1 MDLQDYYASLH
12 QNLSLYSSSL
22 YTPAPITDFY
32 DHDRAYELRVEAWE
46 NQATDKREKQG
57 RQTVRD
63 TVLAFARNETHHLV
77 NKDPESGF
85 VLVDLSNQG
94 LTTFPPI
101 DELSDTVTALDL
113 SGNQITELP
122 AGVFQRLGNLR
133 WLKLSDN
140 QIHCIAPGAFRGL
153 DNIHYLSL
161 ANNSLR
167 ELPENS
173 LEGLNKQCKLILSYN
188 HFSPLQVQDLLE
200 RHQQT
205 EYSGPHLHTVNQMLP
220 SPEEAA
226 CCNQERQEYPKWYDS
241 NLPYEQRLE
250 AWAESASASE
260 AEVQNRKTIEEGI
273 LAFKVGGKSTIAP
286 QTYLRKWVE
295 LDLSDQGLTAIPPL
309 DDLPDTLISLNLK
322 GNKLR
327 VIPVKAFQGLKNLKR
342 IVLDENS
349 IHTIHPNAFQG
360 LEKIQSISVVSNCLK
375 TLPVEV
381 FSTLHHRCLILL
393 DLDLF
398 SHATTQTIS
407 SDIASPPF
415 TGATLVGVHS
425 ARLTETGNEG
435 LAPPVETESGDG
447 CTDPFFSRDSKNPF
461 QTSSSDPSSLVT
473 EMPPPESE
481 KPEEVP
487 NSDLVEN
494 NPVAFPPPITP
505 LAEMEQDDSCNR
517 QLMSEAEEEPN
528 QIVRYEPA
536 LVAYEPLTEQA
547 RAEAAHDLPLIE
559 TDNSKSLTR
568 RWSSLT
574 EARSDDGYNSQVVSD
589 DEDEQDPTTVQ
600 HPFPFETGSNDCFSL
615 SWTSR
620 TETMSDDGYN
630 SSALLSDDEED
641 PSQTVHDKPSLLQH
655 IHLAEQEAQ
664 PEVSAGSS
672 ILFSDTSAP
681 FLQEQPEPDD
691 SPAREPCLSPEPG
704 SALEDDPLVKATISQ
719 ISSKKEPGLMDLSC
733 QQLAQLPLLDPL
745 QDRLT
750 MLLLGGNRLESIP
763 SGAFVGLKNLRLL
776 DLSENR
782 LKILPDNTFQPLEKL
797 LKVDLSGNCLE
808 ELTEESLFG
817 LSRHCRVLLR
827 RNCFSKDM
835 AQRVQ
840 ERLVLPEYKGPQLEG
855 FHPCE
860 LSQSSNMAYIKEVCA
875 PEDLTQPPEE
885 ECSTPLSLETTDAT
899 NDSIALLPTRLEDW
913 AEEVDVIKEKLIKKR
928 YVLAA
933 CYRPERWHDLT
944 GWCEQGEITIVDWE
958 KLEYRLELDEQKI
971 QEKLGRELA
980 YAELEKEKEPK
991 LKKILQRDLNFIGN
1005 TGLYPLILSS
1015 DPDITP
1021 ENGKV
1026 FLGTVNAKNPTTRKE
1041 ETHDIYIEY
1050 ETLPGLLDTGVAFS
1064 QGRRTGRTEDTHIA
1078 DKFPIQ
1084 VNGKTEFIEITGVFD
1099 GHGGTQWSEYA
1110 RNRIIAHL
1118 QFWLQAFNS
1127 HGFSDRNIWNAIKI
1141 AFVTLNNTLCKD
1153 RPFFGSGTT
1162 AVISLKINGDRW
1174 VANTGDS
1181 RAIEIDSEGNTRV
1194 LTEDAEPDNKRH
1206 ERSVK
1211 NRGGDISYWSG
1222 CERVNGVLAMTR
1234 KLGDDGHAAAS
1245 SRPKIIKIPKDQLP
1259 GKQLLLFCDG
1269 FSEVATPNEMG
1280 RVASQLL
1287 KTYTPAQVAALLTSQ
1302 GLAADS
1308 GDNMTCMIT
1317 PMA

>member
-1 MDLQDYYASLH
+1 MK
-12 QNLSLYSSSL
+12 
-22 YTPAPITDFY
+22 PII
-32 DHDRAYELRVEAWE
+32 
-46 NQATDKREKQG
+46 
-57 RQTVRD
+57 
-63 TVLAFARNETHHLV
+63 LV
-77 NKDPESGF
+77 TKDPESGF

-101 DELSDTVTALDL
+101 DVLPDTVTALDL

-122 AGVFQRLGNLR
+122 AGVFQCLVNLQ

-161 ANNSLR
+161 ANNSLS

-173 LEGLNKQCKLILSYN
+173 LDGLNNQCKLILSCN
-188 HFSPLQVQDLLE
+188 HFSPVQIQELLE
-200 RHQQT
+200 RYQQT
-205 EYSGPHLHTVNQMLP
+205 EYSSPHLHTVNQMLP
-220 SPEEAA
+220 GPGEAA
-226 CCNQERQEYPKWYDS
+226 CCNQEQQEYPKWYDC
-241 NLPYEQRLE
+241 NLPYKQRLQ

-273 LAFKVGGKSTIAP
+273 LAFKVGRKPTIAP

-295 LDLSDQGLTAIPPL
+295 LDLSNQGLTAIPPL

-327 VIPVKAFQGLKNLKR
+327 IIPVKAFQGLKNLKR

-349 IHTIHPNAFQG
+349 IHTIHRNAFQG
-360 LEKIQSISVVSNCLK
+360 LEKIQRISVVSNCLK

-398 SHATTQTIS
+398 SHDATTQTIS
-407 SDIASPPF
+407 SDTASPPF

-425 ARLTETGNEG
+425 ARLTETGNEE

-447 CTDPFFSRDSKNPF
+447 CTDPFFSRDSKSPV
-461 QTSSSDPSSLVT
+461 QTSSSDPSLLVT
-473 EMPPPESE
+473 EMPLPESE
-481 KPEEVP
+481 KPEEVQNP
-487 NSDLVEN
+487 DPVEN
-494 NPVAFPPPITP
+494 HHGAFPPPITP
-505 LAEMEQDDSCNR
+505 FTETEPEDDSCNR
-517 QLMSEAEEEPN
+517 QLTSEAEEEPN
-528 QIVRYEPA
+528 QIVSYEPA
-536 LVAYEPLTEQA
+536 MVAHEPLTEQA
-547 RAEAAHDLPLIE
+547 RAEAAHDLPLNE
-559 TDNSKSLTR
+559 KTDNSESLTR
-568 RWSSLT
+568 LWASLT

-589 DEDEQDPTTVQ
+589 DEDEQYPATVQ
-600 HPFPFETGSNDCFSL
+600 RLFPFETGSNDCFSL
-615 SWTSR
+615 SWASR

-641 PSQTVHDKPSLLQH
+641 LSQTVHAKPSLLQH
-655 IHLAEQEAQ
+655 PHLAEQEAE
-664 PEVSAGSS
+664 PEVSAESS
-672 ILFSDTSAP
+672 ILFSETSAP
-681 FLQEQPEPDD
+681 LLQEQPEPND
-691 SPAREPCLSPEPG
+691 SPAREPCSNPEPS
-704 SALEDDPLVKATISQ
+704 SAFEDDPLVKATTTLIST
-719 ISSKKEPGLMDLSC
+719 KKEPGLMDLSC
-733 QQLAQLPLLDPL
+733 QKLAQFPPLDPL

-763 SGAFVGLKNLRLL
+763 SGAFGVLKNLRLL

-782 LKILPDNTFQPLEKL
+782 LKILPGNTFQPLEKL

-817 LSRHCRVLLR
+817 LSEHCRVILR
-827 RNCFSKDM
+827 RNGFPKDI
-835 AQRVQ
+835 AQSMQ
-840 ERLVLPEYKGPQLEG
+840 ERLGLPEYKGPQLEG

-860 LSQSSNMAYIKEVCA
+860 LSQASNMARINDVCA
-875 PEDLTQPPEE
+875 PEDLSQPPEE
-885 ECSTPLSLETTDAT
+885 KFSTALSLETTDVT
-899 NDSIALLPTRLEDW
+899 NDSITLLPTRLEDW
-913 AEEVDVIKEKLIKKR
+913 ADEVDVIKEKHVKKR
-928 YVLAA
+928 YVLAE

-944 GWCEQGEITIVDWE
+944 GWCEQGEITIDDWE

-971 QEKLGRELA
+971 QKKLDSELA
-980 YAELEKEKEPK
+980 YAELQKEKEPK
-991 LKKILQRDLNFIGN
+991 LKKILQRDLNFTGN

-1021 ENGKV
+1021 EYGKV

-1041 ETHDIYIEY
+1041 ETHDVYIEY
-1050 ETLPGLLDTGVAFS
+1050 ETLPGLPDTGVAFS
-1064 QGRRTGRTEDTHIA
+1064 QGRRAGCIEDTHIA

-1084 VNGKTEFIEITGVFD
+1084 VNGKTELIEITGVFD

-1110 RNRIIAHL
+1110 RNKIIAHL

-1127 HGFSDRNIWNAIKI
+1127 HGFSDCNIWNAIKI

-1153 RPFFGSGTT
+1153 RPFFSSGTT

-1174 VANTGDS
+1174 VANAGDS
-1181 RAIEIDSEGNTRV
+1181 RAIEVDSEGNTRV

-1206 ERSVK
+1206 QRSVT
-1211 NRGGDISYWSG
+1211 NRKGDISYSG
-1222 CERVNGVLAMTR
+1222 GCDRVNDVLAMTR
-1234 KLGDDGHAAAS
+1234 KLGDDGHASAS

-1269 FSEVATPNEMG
+1269 FSEVATSSEMG
-1280 RVASQLL
+1280 LVASRLL
-1287 KTYTPAQVAALLTSQ
+1287 KKYSPAQVTALLTSQ
-1302 GLAADS
+1302 GLAANS
-1308 GDNMTCMIT
+1308 GDNLTCMIT